1 MAIESL
7 TPAYVVSTGDFA
19 DYACFACAHEFAT
32 QRGLTWNSS
41 SYDFTVEDPET
52 SDHVC
57 VVYSWEGAECDYP
70 VSCTTWTNGEL
81 CGQYLD
87 NVRLTSDG
95 VMTLIDNAEDYP
107 AWLLEA
113 HGIELT
119 DNN

>member
-1 MAIESL
+1 MAIEKL

-19 DYACFACAHEFAT
+19 DYACLACALEFAT
-32 QRGLTWNSS
+32 QRGLTWHDKSNPD
-41 SYDFTVEDPET
+41 YTEEHPET

-70 VSCTTWTNGEL
+70 VYCNTITNGEI

-87 NVRLTSDG
+87 NVRLTYEG
-95 VMTLIDNAEDYP
+95 ELHMLGADYP
-107 AWLLEA
+107 TWLLEA
-113 HGIELT
+113 HGVSEKT